1 MKNQFK
7 LIFVLVT
14 GLLMSSGNAFAISA
28 ERLEQFGRIMTDE
41 ITQLMDE
48 GKTLKEAAAITAAS
62 NSSYIKKDPA
72 VSEAIYGAISTVAAT
87 QGISTGSPQFSAA
100 IGATSEILIN
110 ELGVS
115 EGTVAELA
123 VTAGIDVALV
133 ADTLPATAAGRPA
146 AQASPIAGIAT
157 SGFTA
162 PQNLGSVISNAATS
176 GGNAGSPAS

>member
-123 VTAGIDVALV
+123 VTAGIDVAVV
-133 ADTLPATAAGRPA
+133 ADTLPATAAGP
-146 AQASPIAGIAT
+146 SPIAGIAT